1 LTRNPPYDIFEIRKG
16 EISGFKT
23 YPGECE
29 QEVGMI
35 GNDFLQSV
43 GIFQGLDETQ
53 LSTIQGCFREEQHKA
68 GSKLF
73 GEGQQASH
81 LYIVKTGQVDLR
93 FDLPGR
99 PTSEKN
105 TISSI
110 LESKAFGWSSLVAP
124 YKYSLSAYCT
134 TQTCEVVKIDRQCL
148 TRLFEE
154 NNRLGYLVLSN
165 MARVIGKRFQ
175 KLEKLAAAS
184 PVSIVKV
191 IVHLAT
197 CGIVAG
203 ARDVMNALVEEM
215 NRCGRPDIKVA
226 SSGCIGKCPSEPNV
240 TIEIEGQDPVV
251 YQKMDAEKMRR
262 VFHRHVLG
270 GQIQTDFVINE

>member
-1 LTRNPPYDIFEIRKG
+1 
-16 EISGFKT
+16 
-23 YPGECE
+23 
-29 QEVGMI
+29 MI

-43 GIFQGLDETQ
+43 GIFKGLDENQ
-53 LSTIQGCFREEQHKA
+53 LSTVQSCCREEQHKA
-68 GSKLF
+68 GTKLF
-73 GEGQQASH
+73 GEGEPASH
-81 LYIVKTGQVDLR
+81 LYIVKKGQIDLR

-110 LESKAFGWSSLVAP
+110 LEFKAFGWSALVAP

-148 TRLFEE
+148 NKLFEE
-154 NNRLGYLVLSN
+154 NSRLGYLVLSN

-175 KLEKLAAAS
+175 KLEKLATAS
-184 PVSIVKV
+184 PVSMVKV

-203 ARDVMNALVEEM
+203 ARDVMGALMEEM
-215 NRCGRPDIKVA
+215 SSSNRSDIKVE
-226 SSGCIGKCPSEPNV
+226 SSGCIGKCPTEPNV
-240 TIEIEGQDPVV
+240 TVQIEGEDPVV
-251 YQKMDAEKMRR
+251 YQKMDAEKMRQ
-262 VFHRHVLG
+262 VFHQHVLG
-270 GQIQTDFVINE
+270 GQIQTDYTLVEN